1 MMQCIATVLSCV
13 REHETNCRWLMELIG
28 QIQNVVNKR
37 TDSDN
42 QQVRTATVIPTQQ
55 MQSAS
60 FKFSGIKT
68 LS

>member
-42 QQVRTATVIPTQQ
+42 QQVRTAAVIPTQQ